1 MDPWVP
7 MGPMGAHGIH
17 GHSIILSVP
26 MESMVSHGIYE
37 YPWNPRVPME
47 CTGAHGI
54 HEKRGGGRDM
64 GSAVARRLGGSG
76 RVCGLRKGKREELGW
91 DGVRQLGGVRAGAV
105 EWSSGGYPSIL
116 ECIPMY

>member
-1 MDPWVP
+1 
-7 MGPMGAHGIH
+7 
-17 GHSIILSVP
+17 
-26 MESMVSHGIYE
+26 MESMGSHGIYE

-47 CTGAHGI
+47 STGAHGI

-64 GSAVARRLGGSG
+64 GSVVARGLGGSG
-76 RVCGLRKGKREELGW
+76 RVRGLRKGKREEVGW

-116 ECIPMY
+116 ECIPHVLEYPNILECILIEWGTQVYGNASP